1 MIPRNAKTSRDLPSG
16 KRLVTDTS
24 LSSLPNPK
32 PLGIFSLT
40 LQLVSSH
47 GFTRNWWLG
56 QTIINGPMTKVGK
69 VYVNTHALM
78 CTPVLKWVSI
88 YWFSRAGPAASVRI
102 YYELSDQAVSP
113 PPGPANVPFG
123 VSLFPKEV
131 TFARTM

>member
-1 MIPRNAKTSRDLPSG
+1 
-16 KRLVTDTS
+16 
-24 LSSLPNPK
+24 
-32 PLGIFSLT
+32 
-40 LQLVSSH
+40 
-47 GFTRNWWLG
+47 
-56 QTIINGPMTKVGK
+56 MTKVGK